1 MSLMT
6 LLEEHAEKTSLGE
19 EALIR
24 EARQL
29 RRRRWGIGLIVA
41 LILVAIAV
49 VYATSSRST
58 TPPGRSAPTTPLRK
72 GTGTAPKTFV
82 PTQSPD
88 LIQPTT
94 LAAEPDGDV
103 LILDSSRDQILRLTP
118 TGTLSVFAGDGRQGF
133 TGDGGPAVHAELN
146 LSYFS
151 QSGLAVAPSGNVY
164 FVDDGGCRLR
174 TINTRGIIRTIVN
187 LPLVHVPP
195 SGTSCQLNGVAVS
208 PSGVVYV
215 STNSDIERVTPR
227 GTLAWV
233 AGAPGAIANEP
244 KNLTASTAVLS
255 PGSITFNARGD
266 LDIWNWEPRVM
277 YQLSPTGTI
286 TNLGWVYATQLTTT
300 PSGSVLVG
308 THFGE
313 IDAIAP
319 QGTRVASYR
328 DVNPEKVKGLNWR
341 HVGFQENGIAVT
353 PSGVIYVDNAD
364 GNGYGAGT
372 ALVRIAK
379 DGRAELAPIR
389 TPLSKTLP
397 AVGAPGFPASL
408 YPAPRRSMTSILTSC
423 PSNTGLD
430 SFTPAAI
437 RKSIAIATHYRRG
450 QYASGIVVTDRS
462 WWTGTFESFLGGDLG
477 AHWATNEMPAKE
489 NSDAHTITAACGDG
503 LVRDSIAVSIRQ
515 SGYGGESGTL
525 YLLDRD
531 GRPLIY
537 YAVIA
542 SN

>member
-1 MSLMT
+1 VT
-6 LLEEHAEKTSLGE
+6 LLEQRAEETSLGG

-24 EARQL
+24 EARRL

-41 LILVAIAV
+41 LVLAAIVV
-49 VYATSSRST
+49 VYATSSRS
-58 TPPGRSAPTTPLRK
+58 PVPHGRNAPTTPLRK
-72 GTGTAPKTFV
+72 GTSAIAKTYV
-82 PTQSPD
+82 PTQSPN

-94 LAAEPDGDV
+94 LAAEPDSDI

-118 TGTLSVFAGDGRQGF
+118 NGTLSVFAGDGRQGF
-133 TGDGGPAVHAELN
+133 NGDGGPAVDAELN

-151 QSGLAVAPSGNVY
+151 ESGMAVAPSGSVY
-164 FVDDGGCRLR
+164 FVDDGSCRLR
-174 TINTRGIIRTIVN
+174 AVDTRGIIRTIVD
-187 LPLVHVPP
+187 LPLIHVQP

-233 AGAPGAIANEP
+233 AGAQGAIDTEP

-266 LDIWNWEPRVM
+266 LDIWNWEPRVI
-277 YQLSPTGTI
+277 YQLSPTGKI
-286 TNLGWVYATQLTTT
+286 TNLGRVYATQLTST
-300 PSGSVLVG
+300 PTGDLLVG

-313 IDAIAP
+313 IDV
-319 QGTRVASYR
+319 VASRGTSVKPYR
-328 DVNPEKVKGLNWR
+328 DVNPEKISGLNWR

-353 PSGVIYVDNAD
+353 GSGVIYVDNAS

-379 DGRAELAPIR
+379 DGAAELVPIR
-389 TPLSKTLP
+389 TPLSRTLP
-397 AVGAPGFPASL
+397 VVDAPGFPVSL
-408 YPAPRRSMTSILTSC
+408 YPIPHRSATSTFTSC
-423 PSNTGLD
+423 PSNAGLEP
-430 SFTPAAI
+430 FTPTALKRAKIIAA
-437 RKSIAIATHYRRG
+437 HYQSG
-450 QYASGIVVTDRS
+450 QYASEIAVTDRS
-462 WWTGTFESFLGGDLG
+462 WWVGAFDGLEGGDLG
-477 AHWATNEMPAKE
+477 VHWVANERPAEESAKA
-489 NSDAHTITAACGDG
+489 SDISAACGDA
-503 LVRDSIAVSIRQ
+503 LVRDSITVSVRQ
-515 SGYGGESGTL
+515 SGYSGAGGTL

-531 GRPLIY
+531 GHPLVY
-537 YAVIA
+537 FAVIT